1 MVGSWQSELQ
11 LQLRVGCGAAGRL
24 GVVLLRKTTVAVA
37 FASVWVVLGRFGTAF
52 GRGAWRNVEEGPL
65 WPFIQTVTDCR
76 LQLTRVAMELLP
88 RALWLPF
95 FYAPIFLGQSAKDR
109 K

>member
-76 LQLTRVAMELLP
+76 LQTATHSGSHGALAKSFVA
-88 RALWLPF
+88 ALFLCPHF
-95 FYAPIFLGQSAKDR
+95 FGPKCQR
-109 K
+109 